1 MSWFKRLI
9 GLSDEGPGSVAE
21 FEALIAESEAYLSQ
35 NLMIHEQTWQFGS
48 ETGIKFDPQNGLL
61 TFTFDG
67 GREVRCPAQAVGSI
81 DTQAGAWA
89 WAWANPSIPED
100 LRRGVEAVKVYGE
113 QHGFPRLARPSWS
126 ATIEQGWK
134 MTAVA
139 AKLCEHPGAYAMST
153 GPLQMFL
160 MFREVHLDRFEIAP

>member
-1 MSWFKRLI
+1 MPGARYAVVPASGRVPPMSWFKRLI

-35 NLMIHEQTWQFGS
+35 NLMIHEQTWQLGS

-100 LRRGVEAVKVYGE
+100 LRRAVEAVKVYGE
-113 QHGFPRLARPSWS
+113 QHGFPALARPSWP

-134 MTAVA
+134 MTA
-139 AKLCEHPGAYAMST
+139 
-153 GPLQMFL
+153 
-160 MFREVHLDRFEIAP
+160 